1 MVRRPERCGP
11 APPRASTS
19 IQALFQRKGKGYG
32 QYRDSGGSGPGRARP
47 GDGERRA
54 STVNHSVMV
63 GAVGNF
69 VECFDWFAYALFASY
84 ISRQVFPA
92 GDPLA
97 GLLSTFAI
105 FAVGFFVRPVGSF
118 IFGIYTDRHGRKNA
132 LAATIF
138 LMAAG
143 SLMIAVVPTFA
154 LAGWLSPAM
163 LIAARLLQGWPW
175 AGRPRRAAAIVEAS
189 PARHRASA
197 AAFHISV
204 GLGNAVGLAGGFLAD
219 AAATPAQMESFGWR
233 LVFVLGSALGLFDC
247 TCGVREESEL
257 FLQVA
262 KTTRKQDRGSL
273 RVVAAEYWPGMLRLS
288 CWPSVQPWRSIS
300 GSAMC
305 RTSCAPKTLCPR
317 PPPLG
322 EHAGPDRSHAACPS
336 AARCPTGSAAAWC
349 LACRGWSSRLLAP
362 MMRYVMADA
371 GSLPWVTCA
380 AMALIGLGSAVAAGF
395 AEQFPTRVRAIGW
408 GAPYN
413 ISIAVFGAR
422 RLTWAHGSPA
432 RAGRIV
438 QRLHRRAL
446 RPERAGGVRP
456 A

>member
-1 MVRRPERCGP
+1 MQE
-11 APPRASTS
+11 
-19 IQALFQRKGKGYG
+19 
-32 QYRDSGGSGPGRARP
+32 P
-47 GDGERRA
+47 GDGERRP
-54 STVNHSVMV
+54 STLNHSVMV

-154 LAGWLSPAM
+154 QAGWLSPAM
-163 LIAARLLQGWPW
+163 LIAARLLQGLAMGGETS
-175 AGRPRRAAAIVEAS
+175 AGGSYIVEAS
-189 PARHRASA
+189 PARHRGFSGS
-197 AAFHISV
+197 FFYISV
-204 GLGNAVGLAGGFLAD
+204 GLGTLSASLAGSLLTQLL
-219 AAATPAQMESFGWR
+219 TPAQMESVGWR
-233 LVFVLGSALGLFDC
+233 LVFVLGAALGLF
-247 TCGVREESEL
+247 GLYMRRSAAESEL

-262 KTTRKQDRGSL
+262 KTTRKKDRGSL
-273 RVVAAEYWPGMLRLS
+273 RVVAAEYWPSMLRLFLVAIGPTMALYI
-288 CWPSVQPWRSIS
+288 WVGYVPNILRAKGLV
-300 GSAMC
+300 SAA
-305 RTSCAPKTLCPR
+305 TTFSASTLGLIVYAVHAHQRRAVRPDR
-317 PPPLG
+317 PPPG
-322 EHAGPDRSHAACPS
+322 AGRVVAGLRG
-336 AARCPTGSAAAWC
+336 AARADDALRDGRCRIAA
-349 LACRGWSSRLLAP
+349 LGDLRRHG
-362 MMRYVMADA
+362 
-371 GSLPWVTCA
+371 
-380 AMALIGLGSAVAAGF
+380 LIGLGSGAVAAGF

-422 RLTWAHGSPA
+422 RRIWAHGSPA
-432 RAGRIV
+432 RAGRICSTATSPCSA
-438 QRLHRRAL
+438 R
-446 RPERAGGVRP
+446 
-456 A
+456 

>member
-1 MVRRPERCGP
+1 MDNTATAAG
-11 APPRASTS
+11 ADRAV
-19 IQALFQRKGKGYG
+19 QE
-32 QYRDSGGSGPGRARP
+32 P
-47 GDGERRA
+47 GDGERRP
-54 STVNHSVMV
+54 STLNHSVMV

-154 LAGWLSPAM
+154 QAGWLSPAM
-163 LIAARLLQGWPW
+163 LIAARLLQGLAMGGETS
-175 AGRPRRAAAIVEAS
+175 AGGSYIVEAS
-189 PARHRASA
+189 PARHRGFSGS
-197 AAFHISV
+197 FFYISV
-204 GLGNAVGLAGGFLAD
+204 GLGTLSASLAGSLLTQLL
-219 AAATPAQMESFGWR
+219 TPAQMESVGWR
-233 LVFVLGSALGLFDC
+233 LVFVLGAALGLF
-247 TCGVREESEL
+247 GLYMRRSAAESEL

-262 KTTRKQDRGSL
+262 KTTRKKDRGSL
-273 RVVAAEYWPGMLRLS
+273 RVVAAEYWPSMLRLFLVAIGPTMALYIWVGYVPNILRAKGLVS
-288 CWPSVQPWRSIS
+288 AATTFSASTLGLIVYTLCMPIS
-300 GSAMC
+300 GALSD
-305 RTSCAPKTLCPR
+305 RIGRRLV
-317 PPPLG
+317 LG
-322 EHAGPDRSHAACPS
+322 VSWLVFAA
-336 AARCPTGSAAAWC
+336 
-349 LACRGWSSRLLAP
+349 LLAP

-380 AMALIGLGSAVAAGF
+380 AMALIGLGSGAVAAGF

-413 ISIAVFGAR
+413 ISIAVFGGTAPY
-422 RLTWAHGSPA
+422 LGSWFASKGWPDLFNGYIA
-432 RAGRIV
+432 V
-438 QRLHRRAL
+438 LCAL
-446 RPERAGGVRP
+446 SGLAAFGLRDLRGKQLD
-456 A
+456 